1 MQSNEFVLEKI
12 MALYCPKL
20 RIPIRLLGSRVQ

>member
-20 RIPIRLLGSRVQ
+20 RPMRLLGSKYQ